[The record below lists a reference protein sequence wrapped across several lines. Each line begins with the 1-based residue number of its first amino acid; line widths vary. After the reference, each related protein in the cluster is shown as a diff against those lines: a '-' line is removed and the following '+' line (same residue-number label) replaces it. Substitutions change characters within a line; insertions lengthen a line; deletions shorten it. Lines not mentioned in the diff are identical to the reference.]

1 MEEVGMIELRL
12 TIPLEPPTVNH
23 YVKHTR
29 MGRHYITKQA
39 QDWLKT
45 VSLFA
50 NGMHVEG
57 KEHFISYTVYQGHG
71 SRGDVDNYA
80 KCVIDS
86 LVKAGVLKTD
96 SSVIEMNAKK
106 QRDRD
111 NPRTEILVRAVK

>member
-1 MEEVGMIELRL
+1 MIELAL

-29 MGRHYITKQA
+29 LGRHYVTAQA
-39 QDWLKT
+39 KDWMHA
-45 VSLFA
+45 VSVYA
-50 NGMHVEG
+50 MGRQVEG
-57 KEHFISYTVYQGHG
+57 KTHFVAYTVYQGHG

-96 SSVIEMNAKK
+96 SSVIEMNARK

-111 NPRTEILVRAVK
+111 NPRTEIVVRAVK